1 MGVLSAS
8 RLVSPATRVP
18 LSSVPEGTTS
28 PPPLGPGV
36 RPRETTEGSSPSS
49 GCCFRIFLEWL
60 TTHLKKSMY
69 LFRLCWVTAAACGL
83 SLTAVHGLLL
93 AVAPVLQSMSSGEC
107 CSAAVTR
114 RFSGCSSQAL
124 EHGLSSYGTWALL
137 SCSMGDPPGSGI
149 ELVSP
154 ASAGRFLTTGSPGK
168 PDHPL

>member
-36 RPRETTEGSSPSS
+36 RPRETTEGSYPSS
-49 GCCFRIFLEWL
+49 GCCFGTFLEWL
-60 TTHLKKSMY
+60 TTHFKKIMY

-83 SLTAVHGLLL
+83 SLTAVHGLL

-124 EHGLSSYGTWALL
+124 EHGLSGYGTWA
-137 SCSMGDPPGSGI
+137 
-149 ELVSP
+149 
-154 ASAGRFLTTGSPGK
+154 
-168 PDHPL
+168 

>member
-1 MGVLSAS
+1 
-8 RLVSPATRVP
+8 
-18 LSSVPEGTTS
+18 
-28 PPPLGPGV
+28 
-36 RPRETTEGSSPSS
+36 
-49 GCCFRIFLEWL
+49 
-60 TTHLKKSMY
+60 MY

-137 SCSMGDPPGSGI
+137 SCSMGDPPGRDRTGVPCI
-149 ELVSP
+149 
-154 ASAGRFLTTGSPGK
+154 GRQILNHWITREA
-168 PDHPL
+168 